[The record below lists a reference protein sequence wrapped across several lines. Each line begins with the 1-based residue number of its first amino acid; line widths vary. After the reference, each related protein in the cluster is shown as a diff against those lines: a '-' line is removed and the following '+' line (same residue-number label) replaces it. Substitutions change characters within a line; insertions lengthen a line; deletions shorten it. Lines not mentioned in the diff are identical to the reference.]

1 MGIVGNNQKL
11 WFSHFVFHHNF
22 WSFLPE
28 LLVFQ
33 FVLTF
38 WEQAVL
44 PELVLRRPEVVVF
57 PIALPPEVTTTSG
70 FPIGFPPE
78 VVVFPLVS
86 TRSCGLRHGP
96 EITTTSG
103 FPNCAS
109 TTSSGG
115 TPQDENGFCVLRTSH
130 SRSHYRSHAFGNI
143 MCVLT
148 DSRDRGNAKV
158 FLRIHRGLH
167 GRAHFLLCL
176 YYGISSNPHYT
187 RAVLWVSSTFL
198 VFSSTFLLRF
208 TNEILQF

>member
-1 MGIVGNNQKL
+1 M
-11 WFSHFVFHHNF
+11 VFPF
-22 WSFLPE
+22 CLPPQ
-28 LLVFQ
+28 LLV
-33 FVLTF
+33 VST
-38 WEQAVL
+38 
-44 PELVLRRPEVVVF
+44 R
-57 PIALPPEVTTTSG
+57 TSG
-70 FPIGFPPE
+70 FPIYSHLLGTSRSTRTCAPSTRSCGFPDCSSNRSHHNFWFSHW
-78 VVVFPLVS
+78 FP

-130 SRSHYRSHAFGNI
+130 YRSHSRSHAFGNI

-158 FLRIHRGLH
+158 FLRIHGGLH

>member
-1 MGIVGNNQKL
+1 MGTTRTCGFPILSSTTTSGRFYQNFWFSHLFSLFGNKPFYQNLCSVDQKLWFSRLLFHQKSPQLLVFPLVFHQKL
-11 WFSHFVFHHNF
+11 WFSH
-22 WSFLPE
+22 W
-28 LLVFQ
+28 
-33 FVLTF
+33 
-38 WEQAVL
+38 
-44 PELVLRRPEVVVF
+44 F
-57 PIALPPEVTTTSG
+57 P
-70 FPIGFPPE
+70 
-78 VVVFPLVS
+78 

-130 SRSHYRSHAFGNI
+130 SRSHSRSHAFGNI

-148 DSRDRGNAKV
+148 DSQDRGNAKV

-187 RAVLWVSSTFL
+187 RDVLWVSSTFF